1 MSPKNQALT
10 QHFAGVRLRVE
21 GAGNLQ
27 LRLIGPSEVR
37 QNVLVPLVMQSPT
50 DETKTKL
57 ANFRAERTQLE
68 FKTTEIDE
76 TFNIFR
82 IIIYSRPVSDGNPG

>member
-1 MSPKNQALT
+1 MSPKNQTLT

-27 LRLIGPSEVR
+27 LRLISPSEVR
-37 QNVLVPLVMQSPT
+37 QNVLVPLIMQSPT
-50 DETKTKL
+50 DETKIKL
-57 ANFRAERTQLE
+57 ANFKAERTQLE

-76 TFNIFR
+76 IFSISR
-82 IIIYSRPVSDGNPG
+82 ILIYYKPVSDGNPG

>member
-1 MSPKNQALT
+1 MARNAPALT
-10 QHFAGVRLRVE
+10 QHFVGIRLRVE

-37 QNVLVPLVMQSPT
+37 QNILVPLVMQSPT

-57 ANFRAERTQLE
+57 ANFKAERTQLE

-76 TFNIFR
+76 VFSISR
-82 IIIYSRPVSDGNPG
+82 IMIYYKPVSDGNPG

>member
-1 MSPKNQALT
+1 MARTAPALT
-10 QHFAGVRLRVE
+10 QHFVGIRLRVE
-21 GAGNLQ
+21 GSGNLQ
-27 LRLIGPSEVR
+27 LRLISPSEVR

-57 ANFRAERTQLE
+57 ANLKAERTQLE

-76 TFNIFR
+76 IFSLSK
-82 IIIYSRPVSDGNPG
+82 IMIYYKPVSDGNPG